1 MSPAA
6 AVRMRR
12 DLGLPID
19 AARLRG
25 MEAAEMTED
34 TDCYYVNG
42 AGCVWLVNVAGE
54 CHHSVMCGCSFWTRQ
69 DGQG

>member
-1 MSPAA
+1 
-6 AVRMRR
+6 
-12 DLGLPID
+12 
-19 AARLRG
+19 
-25 MEAAEMTED
+25 MTED